1 MAVKPLTHPAGHP
14 TRPAAHT
21 ITRRR
26 RNPPATSDTQLD
38 WVRSPT
44 GEIDLGRA

>member
-1 MAVKPLTHPAGHP
+1 MAVKPLTHPASRT
-14 TRPAAHT
+14 TRPAAPT

-38 WVRSPT
+38 WRVSPET
-44 GEIDLGRA
+44 M